1 MRCLVLG
8 CGNLLAADD
17 AIGLWVVRYLKE
29 LATKKEPAD
38 QEAWINELDGQ
49 KPSGQGLDCRDP
61 VCQGS
66 SGQRAS
72 GQISGCQEPGNDE
85 LGCQES
91 GHQAPECQKPDC
103 QESSGQELGHQGP
116 GCQEPGYPDC
126 QESSDQASVSSEDRD
141 KLGEVGSDSGQALTA
156 SREKKIKLPP
166 GTVVLEVGTPGLNL
180 LNYWAPEDRVILV
193 DAIRSG
199 RPPGTIQRLT
209 LTELLSI
216 ERSNNLTAHG
226 LGIIEAL
233 ELARLTGN
241 LPAELV
247 LIGIEIAN
255 EEPFQIGL
263 SPAVERAIVP
273 AAEMVQAELSRF
285 NLSYY

>member
-38 QEAWINELDGQ
+38 QEASINELDGQ
-49 KPSGQGLDCRDP
+49 KPSQ
-61 VCQGS
+61 
-66 SGQRAS
+66 
-72 GQISGCQEPGNDE
+72 
-85 LGCQES
+85 
-91 GHQAPECQKPDC
+91 
-103 QESSGQELGHQGP
+103 
-116 GCQEPGYPDC
+116 
-126 QESSDQASVSSEDRD
+126 
-141 KLGEVGSDSGQALTA
+141 
-156 SREKKIKLPP
+156 EKKIKLPP

>member
-38 QEAWINELDGQ
+38 QEASINEFDGQ
-49 KPSGQGLDCRDP
+49 KPSGQAP
-61 VCQGS
+61 
-66 SGQRAS
+66 AS
-72 GQISGCQEPGNDE
+72 G
-85 LGCQES
+85 
-91 GHQAPECQKPDC
+91 
-103 QESSGQELGHQGP
+103 
-116 GCQEPGYPDC
+116 
-126 QESSDQASVSSEDRD
+126 EDPD

-216 ERSNNLTAHG
+216 ERGNNLTVHG

-233 ELARLTGN
+233 ELARLTDN

-285 NLSYY
+285 YLS

>member
-38 QEAWINELDGQ
+38 QEASINELDGQ
-49 KPSGQGLDCRDP
+49 KPSGQ
-61 VCQGS
+61 
-66 SGQRAS
+66 
-72 GQISGCQEPGNDE
+72 EPGSQG

-91 GHQAPECQKPDC
+91 CC
-103 QESSGQELGHQGP
+103 
-116 GCQEPGYPDC
+116 
-126 QESSDQASVSSEDRD
+126 QASASGEDRD
-141 KLGEVGSDSGQALTA
+141 KLGEGGSDSGQALTA

-180 LNYWAPEDRVILV
+180 LNYWDPEDRVILV

-247 LIGIEIAN
+247 LIGIEIAC

-263 SPAVERAIVP
+263 SPAVEQAIVP

-285 NLSYY
+285 YLS